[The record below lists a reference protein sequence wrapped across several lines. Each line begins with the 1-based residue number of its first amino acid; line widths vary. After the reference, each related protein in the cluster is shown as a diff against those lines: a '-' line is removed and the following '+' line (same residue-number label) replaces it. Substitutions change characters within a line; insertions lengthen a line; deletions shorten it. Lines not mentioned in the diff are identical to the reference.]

1 MIFDRYFFVVSH
13 FIFIMAVSSH
23 CDRLSLKVLF
33 SNFQRYMR
41 KILSK
46 WHHFS
51 FLLFVFLHQ
60 STSHIFSLSI
70 ELTSKRLI
78 YYNTVV
84 SRLYLAQF
92 VQRQT
97 YDLLHS
103 NSDHF
108 LRTNSPNYK
117 FTYKSDRSTYKF
129 TYLRTWPLFLQIH
142 LLFHTIWCIP
152 IWTTSYLRIPFL
164 ILNLL
169 IHL

>member
-1 MIFDRYFFVVSH
+1 
-13 FIFIMAVSSH
+13 MAVSSH
-23 CDRLSLKVLF
+23 CDRLSLRVLF
-33 SNFQRYMR
+33 SNFQCYLR
-41 KILSK
+41 KILSR

-51 FLLFVFLHQ
+51 FLMFGFLHQ
-60 STSHIFSLSI
+60 SASHNFSLPI

-84 SRLYLAQF
+84 YRLYLAQF
-92 VQRQT
+92 VQRRT

-108 LRTNSPNYK
+108 LRMNSPTYK
-117 FTYKSDRSTYKF
+117 FTYKLDRSTYEF
-129 TYLRTWPLFLQIH
+129 TYLRTWPLFLQIN

-164 ILNLL
+164 IS
-169 IHL
+169 HL

>member
-1 MIFDRYFFVVSH
+1 
-13 FIFIMAVSSH
+13 MAVSSH
-23 CDRLSLKVLF
+23 CDRLSLRVLF
-33 SNFQRYMR
+33 SNFQRYLR
-41 KILSK
+41 KILSR

-60 STSHIFSLSI
+60 SASHNFSLSI

-84 SRLYLAQF
+84 YRLYLAQF

-108 LRTNSPNYK
+108 LRTNLP
-117 FTYKSDRSTYKF
+117 TYKF
-129 TYLRTWPLFLQIH
+129 TYLQIGSFHIQIH
-142 LLFHTIWCIP
+142 LPTDLAVVPTNRGSGGLP
-152 IWTTSYLRIPFL
+152 PPFFYSGGKTQKFERREREEKTD
-164 ILNLL
+164 
-169 IHL
+169 

>member
-1 MIFDRYFFVVSH
+1 
-13 FIFIMAVSSH
+13 MAVSSH
-23 CDRLSLKVLF
+23 CDRLSLRVFF
-33 SNFQRYMR
+33 SNFQCYLR
-41 KILSK
+41 KILSR

-51 FLLFVFLHQ
+51 FLLFDFLHR
-60 STSHIFSLSI
+60 STSHNFSLSI

-84 SRLYLAQF
+84 YRLYLAQF

-108 LRTNSPNYK
+108 LHTNSPTYE
-117 FTYKSDRSTYKF
+117 FTYKLDRATYEF
-129 TYLRTWPLFLQIH
+129 TYLRTWPLFLRIH
-142 LLFHTIWCIP
+142 LLFHKIWCIL
-152 IWTTSYLRIPFL
+152 ILITSYLQIPFL
-164 ILNLL
+164 ILHLR